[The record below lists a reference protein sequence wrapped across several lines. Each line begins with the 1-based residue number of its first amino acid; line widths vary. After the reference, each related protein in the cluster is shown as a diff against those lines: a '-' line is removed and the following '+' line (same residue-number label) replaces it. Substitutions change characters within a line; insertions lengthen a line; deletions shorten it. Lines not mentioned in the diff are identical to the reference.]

1 MPGIS
6 LAETMPIMVTQTF
19 AMFLMMLVGVILV
32 KTNHLDDHGA
42 AQMANVALYVANPAV
57 TIVAFATT
65 FDMAKLVDC
74 AVCMA
79 LTWVFTIIAAAIA
92 WLIYRDRQRISQLGI
107 TLTNMGFM
115 GIPLVQAVLGE
126 QYVFYIT
133 ACLAA
138 QLLITFSYGIWLIS
152 QDKNEVSPK
161 RIFTNPAIVAVFVGV
176 LLFLGSV
183 HLPSVLDATASKLAD
198 LNTGLAMLV
207 LGSYLANADLRSI
220 LRNQNLHFANFVHL
234 VVIPLI
240 VVICLLPLP
249 LAVPIKLT
257 LVIAFAAPS
266 ATVAAIFSQ
275 MYGKDYRFGAVLVS
289 SSTLFSL
296 ITMPLMLGIG
306 LALF

>member
-1 MPGIS
+1 MSGFS
-6 LAETMPIMVTQTF
+6 LAETMPVMVTQTC

-32 KTNHLDDHGA
+32 KANYLDEHGS

-57 TIVAFATT
+57 TIAAFATT
-65 FDMAKLVDC
+65 FDMDKMVDC
-74 AVCMA
+74 AICMV
-79 LTWVFTIIAAAIA
+79 LTWVFTIVAAAIA
-92 WLIYRDRQRISQLGI
+92 WFIYRDRQHISQLGI

-133 ACLAA
+133 ASLAA
-138 QLLITFSYGIWLIS
+138 QLLITFTYGIWLIS
-152 QDKNEVSPK
+152 QDKAEISPK
-161 RIFTNPAIVAVFVGV
+161 RILTNPAIIAVFVGV

-183 HLPSVLDATASKLAD
+183 QLPGVLDTTAAKLAD

-207 LGSYLANADLRSI
+207 LGSYLVRVDWRSI
-220 LRNQNLHFANFVHL
+220 LRNKNLHLTNFVHL
-234 VVIPLI
+234 AVIPLI
-240 VVICLLPLP
+240 VVLCLMPLP

-257 LVIAFAAPS
+257 LVIAFSAPS

-275 MYGKDYRFGAVLVS
+275 MYGKDYRYGAVLVS

-296 ITMPLMLGIG
+296 ITMPLMLGLG
-306 LALF
+306 LMLF